1 MEPHNTA
8 LILIGF
14 QNDYFAQNGILRGVL
29 ENKKRTDDVLSR
41 TASMIDNIKSSDVSI
56 FSTPIIFS
64 SDYSE
69 ILQSDG
75 ILSAIKDMNAF
86 KEGANGSE
94 TVQEI
99 KSFGD
104 RIIEIPGKRGLN
116 AFVQTDLEKVLA
128 RNEIKNVIFA
138 GAVTSICIDSTARA
152 AYEFGYRVYILD
164 DCTAG
169 RTEAEQEFFCRV
181 VFPTYA
187 TISDSET
194 IVNWLAKKKSSA
206 AT

>member
-1 MEPHNTA
+1 MEPNNTA

-14 QNDYFAQNGILRGVL
+14 QNDYFAKNGILRGVL
-29 ENKKRTDDVLSR
+29 ENEKRTDDVLRR
-41 TASMIDNIKSSDVSI
+41 TASLIDSIKSTDVSI

-75 ILSAIKDMNAF
+75 ILSAIKEANAF
-86 KEGANGSE
+86 KEGAAGSE
-94 TVQEI
+94 TVDEI

-116 AFVQTDLEKVLA
+116 AFVQTDLENALA
-128 RNEIKNVIFA
+128 TNEIKNVIFA

-152 AYEFGYRVYILD
+152 AYEFGYQVTILD
-164 DCTAG
+164 DCTVG
-169 RTEAEQEFFCRV
+169 RTDAEQDFFCGV

-187 TISDSET
+187 TVSDSKT
-194 IVNWLAKKKSSA
+194 IVNWLTAKSSSA
-206 AT
+206 SY

>member
-1 MEPHNTA
+1 MEPNNTA

-14 QNDYFAQNGILRGVL
+14 QNDYFAKNGILRGVL
-29 ENKKRTDDVLSR
+29 ENDERADNVLRRTVSL
-41 TASMIDNIKSSDVSI
+41 IDSIKSSGVTI

-75 ILSAIKDMNAF
+75 ILSAIKDANAF
-86 KEGANGSE
+86 KEGATGSE
-94 TVQEI
+94 TVDEI

-116 AFVQTDLEKVLA
+116 AFMQTDLEKALA
-128 RNEIKNVIFA
+128 ENEIKNVIFA
-138 GAVTSICIDSTARA
+138 GVVTSICIDSTARA
-152 AYEFGYRVYILD
+152 AYEYGYRVIILD

-169 RTEAEQEFFCRV
+169 RTDAEQDFFCGV

-187 TISDSET
+187 TVSDSKT
-194 IVNWLAKKKSSA
+194 IINWLTSQSSSA
-206 AT
+206 SS

>member
-1 MEPHNTA
+1 MEPNNTA

-14 QNDYFAQNGILRGVL
+14 QNDYFSKNGILRGVL
-29 ENKKRTDDVLSR
+29 ENEKRTDDVLRR
-41 TASMIDNIKSSDVSI
+41 TASLIDSIKSTDVSI

-75 ILSAIKDMNAF
+75 ILSSIKEVNAF
-86 KEGANGSE
+86 KEGATGSE
-94 TVQEI
+94 TVDEI
-99 KSFGD
+99 KAFGD

-116 AFVQTDLEKVLA
+116 AFVQTDLDNALA
-128 RNEIKNVIFA
+128 KNEIKNVIFA

-152 AYEFGYRVYILD
+152 AYEFGYRVFILD

-169 RTEAEQEFFCRV
+169 RTDAEQDFFCGV

-194 IVNWLAKKKSSA
+194 IVNWLTAKSSSA
-206 AT
+206 SY

>member
-1 MEPHNTA
+1 MEPNNTA

-14 QNDYFAQNGILRGVL
+14 QNDYFAKNGILRGVL
-29 ENKKRTDDVLSR
+29 ENEKRTDDVLSR
-41 TASMIDNIKSSDVSI
+41 TTSLIDSIKSTDVSI

-75 ILSAIKDMNAF
+75 ILSAIKEVNAF
-86 KEGANGSE
+86 KEGATGSE
-94 TVQEI
+94 TVDEI
-99 KSFGD
+99 KAFGD

-116 AFVQTDLEKVLA
+116 AFVQTDLENALA
-128 RNEIKNVIFA
+128 TNEIKNVIFA

-152 AYEFGYRVYILD
+152 AYEFGYRVFILD

-169 RTEAEQEFFCRV
+169 RTDAEQDFFCGV
-181 VFPTYA
+181 VCPTYS
-187 TISDSET
+187 TVSDSKT
-194 IVNWLAKKKSSA
+194 IVNQLTKQSSSA
-206 AT
+206 SY